1 MPTASAQEPTGGAAS
16 PVGVG
21 GGGLEWQV
29 GAALHELSVTLRRDA
44 AEVRVKVR
52 VREMVRFRVRA
63 NPNPKPN

>member
-1 MPTASAQEPTGGAAS
+1 
-16 PVGVG
+16 VG